1 MEVFIFYCIVLVL
14 LEIAAELTGKFWLSI
29 LAILLVIVPAVG
41 SGVAEGLKA
50 HSVLEGI
57 GEGIIQA
64 VLAGL
69 IGLIPLV
76 LGFSIG
82 EKLKGNGG
90 SSCSTT
96 SSLSSS
102 YTDIPHYYN
111 WDEIYDS
118 LKGQEISENGPMTL
132 ERAIEHFRRDY
143 AHIRNAFS
151 NEEKLQGYEV
161 DDYKK
166 DILEMF
172 DRFEKSLATNQV
184 SLSDYGNLRFRISC
198 KKPNGSVQY
207 YDHFPVRQ
215 YSKYDM
221 RMWKGYLYIH
231 DEYWVSYGLSNEH
244 RQQYWRAFDGH
255 YRFGMDASHG
265 KAEETAIR

>member
-1 MEVFIFYCIVLVL
+1 MYTFLFILDLFLEHFYPIILFCVRGVLCYVLAKKSGYSSVVACLACLGGMFLGWVIVIVC
-14 LEIAAELTGKFWLSI
+14 
-29 LAILLVIVPAVG
+29 AILYLIN
-41 SGVAEGLKA
+41 LK
-50 HSVLEGI
+50 
-57 GEGIIQA
+57 
-64 VLAGL
+64 
-69 IGLIPLV
+69 
-76 LGFSIG
+76 
-82 EKLKGNGG
+82 KNG
-90 SSCSTT
+90 T
-96 SSLSSS
+96 SSESTS
-102 YTDIPHYYN
+102 YSDIPDYFN
-111 WDEIYDS
+111 WDRIYDS
-118 LKGQEISENGPMTL
+118 LKWIEVSENGPMTL
-132 ERAIEHFRRDY
+132 ERAIEHFRMDY

-172 DRFEKSLATNQV
+172 DRFEDSLATNQV

-198 KKPNGSVQY
+198 KTSNGSVQY
-207 YDHFPVRQ
+207 YDHFPVRH
-215 YSKYDM
+215 YRKYDM

-231 DEYWVSYGLSNEH
+231 EECWVSYGLSNEH

>member
-1 MEVFIFYCIVLVL
+1 MIVLIVIIIFLFLLGFLSTGKGIVATICNVL
-14 LEIAAELTGKFWLSI
+14 LVLFVLWFFIEAIFWSEHSFWYQLISFF
-29 LAILLVIVPAVG
+29 LL
-41 SGVAEGLKA
+41 
-50 HSVLEGI
+50 
-57 GEGIIQA
+57 
-64 VLAGL
+64 
-69 IGLIPLV
+69 LIPI
-76 LGFSIG
+76 GFGMHCG
-82 EKLKGNGG
+82 EKIDKE
-90 SSCSTT
+90 TK
-96 SSLSSS
+96 SSS
-102 YTDIPHYYN
+102 DIPDYYN
-111 WDEIYDS
+111 WDRIYDS
-118 LKGQEISENGPMTL
+118 LKGQEISESRPMTL
-132 ERAIEHFRRDY
+132 ERAIEHFRMDY

-172 DRFEKSLATNQV
+172 DRFEDSLATNQV

-198 KKPNGSVQY
+198 KTSNGSVQY

-255 YRFGMDASHG
+255 YRFGMDASRG